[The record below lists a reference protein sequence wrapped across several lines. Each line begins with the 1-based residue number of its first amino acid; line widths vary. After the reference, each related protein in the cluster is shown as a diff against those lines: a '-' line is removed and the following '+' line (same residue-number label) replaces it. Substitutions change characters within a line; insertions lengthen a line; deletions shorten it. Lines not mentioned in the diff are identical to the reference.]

1 MTTLVS
7 KWNYPTTVRF
17 GAGRIAEIAD
27 ALSALGITNPL
38 FVTDPGL
45 AKLPVV
51 ASTLKLLKDA
61 KVKHAVFSDVK
72 PNPVGANL
80 EAGIVAYKAGRH
92 DGVIA
97 FGGGSALD
105 LGKLIAFQAGQTRP
119 VWDFE
124 DIGDWWTRADSDAI
138 APILAVP
145 TTAGTGSEVGRA
157 GVITHEE
164 SHTKKVIFH
173 PKMLPGIVIA
183 DPELSVGMPAFI
195 TAGTGMDALA
205 HCLEAYCAPGYHPMA
220 DGIALEGMRLCL
232 REPADRL
239 SDGKNLTARAHMMS
253 AAAMGAA
260 AFQKG
265 LGAIHSLSHP
275 VGSLYDTHHGMT
287 NAVFMPYVLA
297 FNRPAVEERIARA
310 AAYLGIKGGFDGFQK
325 AVLKLRKEFGRTP
338 HARWAGQGFRPGRKA
353 QDPHR
358 GHGRGRSDGWRQSGQ
373 AHQEGGAPASR
384 RGHRGRALAVHSL
397 PARDDCGL
405 RENGLEFAQRRPSM
419 TRSPSYNRH
428 AGRLTAVDRQSLQ
441 RRSGNVQVHG

>member
-1 MTTLVS
+1 MSDLVS

-17 GAGRIAEIAD
+17 GAGRIKELPEVLQATGIAK
-27 ALSALGITNPL
+27 PL

-51 ASTLKLLKDA
+51 ASTLKILDDA
-61 KVKHAVFSDVK
+61 GVPYGVFSDVK
-72 PNPVGANL
+72 PNPVESNL
-80 EAGIVAYKAGRH
+80 TAGIAAFKAGGH

-105 LGKLIAFQAGQTRP
+105 LGKLIAFQSGQTRP

-138 APILAVP
+138 APIIAVP

-157 GVITHEE
+157 GVITNEAT
-164 SHTKKVIFH
+164 HTKKVIFH
-173 PKMLPGIVIA
+173 PKLLPAIVIA
-183 DPELSVGMPAFI
+183 DPELTTGMPPFI

-220 DGIALEGMRLCL
+220 DGIAVEGIRLVFENL
-232 REPADRL
+232 PKAYADGNDL
-239 SDGKNLTARAHMMS
+239 VARAHMMS

-275 VGSLYDTHHGMT
+275 VGALYDSHHGMT

-297 FNRPAVEERIARA
+297 FNRAAIETKIERL
-310 AAYLGIKGGFDGFQK
+310 AAYVGIEGGFDGFAK
-325 AVLKLRKEFGRTP
+325 AILALRTELKVP
-338 HARWAGQGFRPGRKA
+338 HTLTELLKGVQLDAQRKA
-353 QDPHR
+353 LIADMAVVDPTAGGNPVELTKQDAADILQK
-358 GHGRGRSDGWRQSGQ
+358 SIDGT
-373 AHQEGGAPASR
+373 
-384 RGHRGRALAVHSL
+384 L
-397 PARDDCGL
+397 
-405 RENGLEFAQRRPSM
+405 
-419 TRSPSYNRH
+419 
-428 AGRLTAVDRQSLQ
+428 
-441 RRSGNVQVHG
+441 